1 MYRFGINQRILVMDF
16 ARLLNRVINM
26 VLRQLTRRGVN
37 AAVDKATRSSKSSQ
51 TDGQKQNKSAKVN
64 SKRLRQSMKAVRR
77 ISRF

>member
-1 MYRFGINQRILVMDF
+1 MYRFGIDQRILVIDF

>member
-1 MYRFGINQRILVMDF
+1 MYRFGIDQRILVMDF
-16 ARLLNRVINM
+16 ARLLNRVMNM

>member
-1 MYRFGINQRILVMDF
+1 MDF

-51 TDGQKQNKSAKVN
+51 TDGQKQHKSAKVN

>member
-1 MYRFGINQRILVMDF
+1 MYRFGIDQRLLVMDF

>member
-1 MYRFGINQRILVMDF
+1 MYRFGIDQSILVMDF

-26 VLRQLTRRGVN
+26 MLRQLTRRGVN

>member
-1 MYRFGINQRILVMDF
+1 MYRFGIDQRILVMDF